1 MIQEKLSVII
11 PTKNRCEHL
20 KRAVNSILDQTWKN
34 IEIIIIDDAST
45 DNTVLYLNEL
55 IHNNNNVK
63 FISNDKAIGGS
74 KSRNLG
80 INIATGYYIGFLD
93 DDDTWH
99 PQKAYK
105 QISLLKSNIKYSAT
119 TCNFKIIYHNF
130 PINRIKKLS
139 QSKNPQDILKTNY
152 LGGASMCLTYKHFL
166 LQANGFDESL
176 LSCQDWDIWV
186 KLQNL
191 GEIGIIN
198 EVLVDYYFHKSEQI
212 TSKISNAYSG
222 RLSFYYK
229 YRHKMTNATIKY
241 NIATILFIRIMSRK
255 DNLFKKI
262 KRMKLMIGFLSLR
275 TLLIYTRIL
284 LMGQLKIMIKKSS

>member
-11 PTKNRCEHL
+11 PTRNRCEQL
-20 KRAVNSILDQTWKN
+20 KRAVNSILNQTWNN

-45 DNTVLYLNEL
+45 DNTAQYVTEL
-55 IHNNNNVK
+55 ITNNKYVK

-74 KSRNLG
+74 RSRNLG

-105 QISLLKSNIKYSAT
+105 QISLLTTSKKYSAT

-130 PINRIKKLS
+130 PINRIKKIP
-139 QSKNPQDILKTNY
+139 QSSDSQDILKSNY
-152 LGGASMCLTYKHFL
+152 LGGASMCLTYKHLL
-166 LQANGFDESL
+166 LQVNGFDESL

-191 GEIGIIN
+191 GKIGIIN

-222 RLSFYYK
+222 RLSFYFK
-229 YRHKMTNATIKY
+229 YRHKMTKATIKS
-241 NIATILFIRIMSRK
+241 NIASILFIRIMSRK
-255 DNLFKKI
+255 DSLFKKI
-262 KRMKLMIGFLSLR
+262 NRMKLMNDYLSLR

>member
-1 MIQEKLSVII
+1 MIQAKLSVII
-11 PTKNRCEHL
+11 PTRNRCEQL
-20 KRAVNSILDQTWKN
+20 SRAVNSIFAQTWKN

-45 DNTVLYLNEL
+45 DNTILYLSDLVE
-55 IHNNNNVK
+55 NNNNVK
-63 FISNDKAIGGS
+63 FISNKIAVGAS
-74 KSRNLG
+74 NSRNLG

-93 DDDTWH
+93 DDDIWH

-105 QISLLKSNIKYSAT
+105 QISLLKASNKYSAS
-119 TCNFKIIYHNF
+119 TCNFKIIYQNF
-130 PINRIKKLS
+130 PFYRIKKIP
-139 QSKNPQDILKTNY
+139 QSNNLQDILKTNY
-152 LGGASMCLTYKHFL
+152 LGGASMCLTYKHLL

-176 LSCQDWDIWV
+176 LSCQDWDMWF

-212 TSKISNAYSG
+212 TSKISNAYAG
-222 RLSFYYK
+222 RCGYFFK
-229 YRHKMTNATIKY
+229 YRHEMTNATIKY

-262 KRMKLMIGFLSLR
+262 KRMKLMIDFLSLR
-275 TLLIYTRIL
+275 TLFIYTRIL
-284 LMGQLKIMIKKSS
+284 LIDHLKKYLKKSS

>member
-11 PTKNRCEHL
+11 PTKNRCEYL

-45 DNTVLYLNEL
+45 DNTVLYLTEL
-55 IHNNNNVK
+55 IDNNNNVK
-63 FISNDKAIGGS
+63 FISNKKAIGGS

-105 QISLLKSNIKYSAT
+105 QISLLKSNIKYAAT

-139 QSKNPQDILKTNY
+139 QSNNSQDILKTNY
-152 LGGASMCLTYKHFL
+152 LGGASMCLTYKYLL
-166 LQANGFDESL
+166 LQVNGFDESL

-198 EVLVDYYFHKSEQI
+198 EVLVDYYFHKIEQI
-212 TSKISNAYSG
+212 TSKISNTYSG
-222 RLSFYYK
+222 RLSFYFK

-241 NIATILFIRIMSRK
+241 NISNILFIRIMSRK
-255 DNLFKKI
+255 DSLFKKI
-262 KRMKLMIGFLSLR
+262 KRMKLMIDFLSLR

-284 LMGQLKIMIKKSS
+284 LMGELKMMIKKSS